1 MTIGH
6 IVQMTNKEEGENF
19 KEWQQLIIEPP
30 FMGRISATLFENKHK
45 KNVNEPDFILYENI
59 TKRGDKEKFNNKI
72 FKPRSIG
79 GIWRRTS
86 KDGKTNFLAGSI
98 DTPMVYGGKFNFSLF
113 ETKVPDNGKAEDY
126 FWTYDA
132 VWNPFKPNNNNNSN
146 SYSHSDYAE
155 PSSYTPGPSGKEIPV
170 YVENDSTWEYN

>member
-59 TKRGDKEKFNNKI
+59 TKRGDKEKFNNKT

-98 DTPMVYGGKFNFSLF
+98 DTPIVYGGKFNFSLF

-146 SYSHSDYAE
+146 SYSYSDYAE

>member
-59 TKRGDKEKFNNKI
+59 TKRGDKEKFNNKT

-170 YVENDSTWEYN
+170 YIENDSTWEYN

>member
-1 MTIGH
+1 MA
-6 IVQMTNKEEGENF
+6 
-19 KEWQQLIIEPP
+19 
-30 FMGRISATLFENKHK
+30 RI
-45 KNVNEPDFILYENI
+45 YENI
-59 TKRGDKEKFNNKI
+59 TKRGDKEKFNNKT

-155 PSSYTPGPSGKEIPV
+155 PSSYTTGPSGKEIPV

>member
-59 TKRGDKEKFNNKI
+59 TKRGDKEKFNNKT

>member
-146 SYSHSDYAE
+146 SYSHSDYVE

-170 YVENDSTWEYN
+170 YVKNDSTWEYN

>member
-59 TKRGDKEKFNNKI
+59 TKRGDKEKFNNKT

-170 YVENDSTWEYN
+170 YVENDRTWEYN

>member
-1 MTIGH
+1 
-6 IVQMTNKEEGENF
+6 
-19 KEWQQLIIEPP
+19 
-30 FMGRISATLFENKHK
+30 
-45 KNVNEPDFILYENI
+45 
-59 TKRGDKEKFNNKI
+59 
-72 FKPRSIG
+72 
-79 GIWRRTS
+79 
-86 KDGKTNFLAGSI
+86 
-98 DTPMVYGGKFNFSLF
+98 MVYGGKFNFSLF

-155 PSSYTPGPSGKEIPV
+155 PSSYTTGPSGKEIPV

>member
-170 YVENDSTWEYN
+170 YVENDSAWEYN